1 MNRSLMASQ
10 HRWIYVFSIVLLI
23 VLVIVG
29 LFTFN
34 SVHTTNDA
42 YRKAKTLSQKLTD
55 AGFPPPDQGQIARTL
70 GTDGGVVCKDP
81 NSALKQALWLG
92 NLSNGAGGPG
102 QRPVIAD
109 DRVLA
114 AGALVVQV
122 YCPDELTVYQKKIND
137 LKTGDT
143 VKDD

>member
-34 SVHTTNDA
+34 SVHATNDA

-55 AGFPPPDQGQIARTL
+55 AGFPAPDQGQIARTL

-92 NLSNGAGGPG
+92 GLSNGAGGPG

-109 DRVLA
+109 DGVLD

-137 LKTGDT
+137 LKTGNT